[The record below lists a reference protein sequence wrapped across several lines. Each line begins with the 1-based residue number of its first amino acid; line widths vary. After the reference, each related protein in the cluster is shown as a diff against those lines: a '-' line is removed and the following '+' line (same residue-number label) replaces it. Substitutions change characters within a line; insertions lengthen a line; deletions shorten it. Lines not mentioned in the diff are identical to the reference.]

1 MKLKLCMMLAFVTLT
16 IQPVF
21 SEEVEGLVQE
31 FLEVED
37 YLSNKKISPEQRKK
51 NLEKNLLDSVKST
64 LSRKIKAPA
73 KELKEL
79 KISDINYER
88 PKSTNKFYVK
98 YKTYYIYYSFT
109 VDPEVYLQTAIEEI
123 LYVKPPSFDQSGA
136 HKEETASLPDTNKK

>member
-1 MKLKLCMMLAFVTLT
+1 MKLQIGILLVFVFLSV
-16 IQPVF
+16 QPIF

-37 YLSNKKISPEQRKK
+37 YLSNKKLSAEQRKK

-64 LSRKIKAPA
+64 LSRKIPSPA
-73 KELKEL
+73 KELKDL

-98 YKTYYIYYSFT
+98 YKSFYIYYSFT

-123 LYVKPPSFDQSGA
+123 LYVKPPSYDKEAA
-136 HKEETASLPDTNKK
+136 HKEESASLPDTNKK